1 MPAITLAEYSKTVQD
16 PLRRG
21 IIETTY
27 EDEPVFG
34 LVPFRSI
41 AGLALPYNQEES
53 LPGISFRNI
62 NESFTPTSGV
72 VNRKVE
78 VVKPFG
84 GESDVDTVLV
94 DAYGREERTGR
105 DRMFAKA
112 IAVKYV
118 QTMLYGNSGIRNP
131 AYNDV
136 KGFDGIETRVTVAQ
150 TVDALGTGAS
160 DGSSVFAIRFG
171 DGYVQGLQTPAG
183 VSVKDLGE
191 LESKP
196 AFRMRIQHVAGL
208 AVFHGRAIGWIKDLR
223 ASGQVLTT
231 VFMNALRDKFVGKPD
246 LYLMSRR
253 SLTQLE
259 NSAHTLGV
267 ALGIRMSELG
277 FPVETWGG
285 VPIYTSDAVLDT
297 ETMP

>member
-1 MPAITLAEYSKTVQD
+1 MAITLAEYSKTVRD

-21 IIETTY
+21 IIMTSY
-27 EDEPVFG
+27 EDEPVYG

-41 AGLALPYNQEES
+41 AGLALPYNQEVS

-62 NESFTPTSGV
+62 NEAFTPTSGV
-72 VNRKVE
+72 VNQLVE
-78 VVKPFG
+78 VVKPMG
-84 GESDVDTVLV
+84 GESDVDNVLV
-94 DAYGREERTGR
+94 DAYGREERTGK
-105 DRMFAKA
+105 DQMHSKA
-112 IAVKYV
+112 MAVKYV
-118 QTMLYGNSGIRNP
+118 QTMLYGNSGLRNP
-131 AYNDV
+131 AYNDP
-136 KGFDGIETRVTVAQ
+136 KGFDGIEARVTAAQ
-150 TVDALGTGAS
+150 TVDVAGTGAS

-171 DGYVQGLQTPAG
+171 DGYCQGLQTPAG
-183 VSVKDLGE
+183 LTTKDFGE
-191 LESKP
+191 IEAKP

-208 AVFHGRAIGWIKDLR
+208 AVFHGRAIGWIKDIR

-231 VFMNALRDKFVGKPD
+231 VFMNQLRDRIVGRPSM
-246 LYLMSRR
+246 YLMSRR

-277 FPVETWGG
+277 YPVETWGG
-285 VPIYTSDAVLDT
+285 IPIYTSDAILDT